1 MVGMYDDSVVGQSRR
16 DAVQPAKPVAGRCP
30 AVRECSVERIET
42 VVMTAVQYERVVT
55 GLATL
60 IVKWVTA
67 PGQHH
72 GMTAGH
78 LCSD

>member
-1 MVGMYDDSVVGQSRR
+1 MAGMYDDSVAGQSRR
-16 DAVQPAKPVAGRCP
+16 DAVQLAKPVAGRRP
-30 AVRECSVERIET
+30 VVRECSVERIET
-42 VVMTAVQYERVVT
+42 VVMTAGQYEQAVT

-60 IVKWVTA
+60 IVEWVTV

-72 GMTAGH
+72 GMTVGH